1 VTDSTLHPCSS
12 TGDDPAALCH
22 VILIDFLAAL
32 DHGHA
37 IALNLFTHDASLD
50 ARGEQL
56 HGRHAICGFLTE
68 RETQTKRPIGVLC
81 RSPAVW
87 AWPQRRRRPPD
98 TGETMILAAPT
109 RSSSA

>member
-37 IALNLFTHDASLD
+37 IALNLFTHDTSLD

-56 HGRHAICGFLTE
+56 HG
-68 RETQTKRPIGVLC
+68 
-81 RSPAVW
+81 PAVW
-87 AWPQRRRRPPD
+87 AWPQRRRHPPD

-109 RSSSA
+109 RSSST